1 MTPNPLPMCE
11 AGLFGVQ
18 EGFSKLNLLKSSHA
32 TSMVSATPP
41 LVDKLSDSKDKA
53 LDPSAIQKSDVSI
66 GEDDMAG
73 YATST
78 GADSGYGSLAST
90 PNTTKGRIDHTEFS
104 KVRLRAPGLKYFD
117 KPISAELRN
126 RFFDLKMLYSEDLWK
141 EVSKKK
147 SNPGDIA
154 MKLKYLGDDEATSR
168 LYIVVHCEKR
178 VSKSVKKFFAQA
190 HVLEE
195 LRDDFRVYVIN
206 TGVLRLFSSSAV
218 EVYRG
223 SWPRSTLCG
232 MPIEVRSNK
241 ASAMATLGGLVMV
254 WGATGTS
261 MYGITAGH
269 ALIAIQENPSD
280 GRSSTMEDESDDD
293 DGDEDSGEEESVSDF
308 INLPAPEQM
317 AHDRDDGPFTHQA
330 LRNFGTIQHDSVQSN
345 SSIKGQNRDWAL
357 VSTTAEEWLP
367 NSVGRGPRA
376 SSLRL
381 ASADQ
386 QAMLGGSTGDFTLDC
401 FCVSE
406 RAPLVSSEQV
416 VVISYRGLQ
425 RGTLTAN
432 KSSILLRPGTSFV
445 EALDFVPD
453 AKSKLQ
459 PGDSGAW
466 VVDELTGEV
475 YGHVVSAD
483 AFGEAYVMPIQ
494 DTLRDVQ
501 RHLRALYVSLPSRG
515 VVQVHREMQSK
526 PSHEAGSAS
535 PAGPAVSPVLASA
548 PGATLKDK
556 TRRAA
561 PDSDETGY
569 AQPSEPQHQRVV
581 DTSTVRAKSLCPEA
595 QTFYPTGGTSEGGKT
610 QGKLGQMRRVLEKIF
625 RRNKAK
631 PVAPPPTTEAPPA
644 VPAAP
649 PYHFAPPPLFQQAML
664 VCQSPAHPPIGC
676 YSGTYAGME
685 KYQYPGA
692 AGTDSGYASMA
703 SSATPSPSGSQS
715 SQVKGKRRC
724 TNQ

>member
-1 MTPNPLPMCE
+1 MTSNPLRKYE
-11 AGLFGVQ
+11 SSLLGIQ
-18 EGFSKLNLLKSSHA
+18 EGFSKLNLWKSSHA
-32 TSMVSATPP
+32 ASKVAATPR
-41 LVDKLSDSKDKA
+41 LDDKHSDLKGKA
-53 LDPSAIQKSDVSI
+53 LEPSAIKKSDLSI

-73 YATST
+73 YETST

-90 PNTTKGRIDHTEFS
+90 PNRTEGPTDHTDFPKCE
-104 KVRLRAPGLKYFD
+104 LRAPGLEYFD
-117 KPISAELRN
+117 KPISAKLRG

-190 HVLEE
+190 HVLED
-195 LRDDFRVYVIN
+195 LRDDFRVYVVN
-206 TGVLRLFSSSAV
+206 TGVLRLFSSSVV

-254 WGATGTS
+254 SGATGTS

-269 ALIAIQENPSD
+269 ALIVIQENPSD
-280 GRSSTMEDESDDD
+280 GRSSTMEDESDE
-293 DGDEDSGEEESVSDF
+293 DEDDEDYGQEESVSDF
-308 INLPAPEQM
+308 INLPALEQT

-357 VSTTAEEWLP
+357 VSITAEEWLP
-367 NSVGRGPRA
+367 NSVGRGPGA
-376 SSLRL
+376 SSSLL

-386 QAMLGGSTGDFTLDC
+386 QAMLGGRTGDFTLDC
-401 FCVSE
+401 FCVPE
-406 RAPLVSSEQV
+406 RRPLVSSEQV

-453 AKSKLQ
+453 ANSKLQ

-466 VVDELTGEV
+466 VVNEHTGEV

-501 RHLRALYVSLPSRG
+501 RHLQAWYVSLPSRE
-515 VVQVHREMQSK
+515 VVRVRREMQSK
-526 PSHEAGSAS
+526 PSHEAGSAL
-535 PAGPAVSPVLASA
+535 PAGPAASPVLTSA

-561 PDSDETGY
+561 PNSDETGY
-569 AQPSEPQHQRVV
+569 AQPSEPQHQRAV
-581 DTSTVRAKSLCPEA
+581 DTSNVQAKSLGPEA
-595 QTFYPTGGTSEGGKT
+595 QTLYPTRGTLERGKT
-610 QGKLGQMRRVLEKIF
+610 QGKLGQVRRALAKIF
-625 RRNKAK
+625 GRNKAK
-631 PVAPPPTTEAPPA
+631 TVAPPPTTEAPPA

-649 PYHFAPPPLFQQAML
+649 SHDFAPPPLFPQA
-664 VCQSPAHPPIGC
+664 PAHPPTAY
-676 YSGTYAGME
+676 YSGTYY
-685 KYQYPGA
+685 KHQHTSVD
-692 AGTDSGYASMA
+692 GTDSGYASMA
-703 SSATPSPSGSQS
+703 SSPNPIVIGKIVQASYSGTPP
-715 SQVKGKRRC
+715 VELP
-724 TNQ
+724 